1 MKENL
6 NEHKLN
12 YFLNN
17 GYSNLT
23 KKHYEIR
30 LTKDYTYSLRK
41 IISVKDQ
48 GLRLYFSVRPTF
60 SDGKKSSR
68 VGNLRPTQIYDVQ
81 IQFNKASKFLEKYQP
96 EKDDDLEEIPLHEVY
111 LLGKKDV
118 KKFWEEVVDNCD
130 LRFYSND
137 PSFYWQG
144 FWEDLSNQRAAIKPF
159 KGKRGTGRWRKIHQD
174 SGNLTNGKLRVTK
187 HIAQILLDLD
197 IYEDR
202 ILKLL
207 CKGPLDVVQGV
218 GEK

>member
-1 MKENL
+1 MRTYLAEK
-6 NEHKLN
+6 KLD
-12 YFLNN
+12 YFLNG

-30 LTKDYTYSLRK
+30 LTKDYTYSLRR
-41 IISVKDQ
+41 IISVKNQ
-48 GLRLYFSVRPTF
+48 SLRLYFSVRPTF

-68 VGNLRPTQIYDVQ
+68 EGNLKPTQIYDVQ
-81 IQFNKASKFLEKYQP
+81 IQFDKAFKYLAPYQK
-96 EKDDDLEEIPLHEVY
+96 EGEEVTLEELY
-111 LLGKKDV
+111 LLGKKNV
-118 KKFWEEVVDNCD
+118 KKFWEDVVDNCD

-159 KGKRGTGRWRKIHQD
+159 KGKHGTGRWRKIHQD
-174 SGNLTNGKLRVTK
+174 SGNLLNGKLRVTK

-197 IYEDR
+197 NYENK
-202 ILKLL
+202 ILMLL
-207 CKGPLDVVQGV
+207 CKGPMDVVQGV

>member
-12 YFLNN
+12 YFLNS

-30 LTKDYTYSLRK
+30 LTKDYTYSLRR

-48 GLRLYFSVRPTF
+48 SLRLYFSVRPTF
-60 SDGKKSSR
+60 STGKKSSR
-68 VGNLRPTQIYDVQ
+68 VGKLKPTQIYDVQ
-81 IQFNKASKFLEKYQP
+81 IQFDKAYKFLEKYQP
-96 EKDDDLEEIPLHEVY
+96 KGEDAEPVPLSEMY
-111 LLGKKDV
+111 LLGKKAV
-118 KKFWEEVVDNCD
+118 KKFWEEAADNCD

-159 KGKRGTGRWRKIHQD
+159 KGKHGTGRWRKIHQD
-174 SGNLTNGKLRVTK
+174 SGNLLNGKVRVTK

-197 IYEDR
+197 TYENN